1 MKRDSKGPRG
11 GRPLTLRSIGSVG
24 ELGSPPRSLARLR
37 ARTVEGSSRPHSKD
51 GRDGSRSSLK
61 EDSRMES
68 HQSELV
74 VAGIDVSKAKLDV
87 AVGSHTL
94 FSVPNTREGLEQ
106 LIPELK
112 RLKVTQVVLEATGG
126 LEILCVAM
134 LAAAGLAPAV

>member
-51 GRDGSRSSLK
+51 GRGRSRSSLK
-61 EDSRMES
+61 EDSGMESHKEDTRMES

-94 FSVPNTREGLEQ
+94 
-106 LIPELK
+106 
-112 RLKVTQVVLEATGG
+112 
-126 LEILCVAM
+126 
-134 LAAAGLAPAV
+134 